1 MTHKKKLFFLSF
13 LLLIGFIFSGCA
25 KIDQAKVKLGLKNND
40 FEYIKQG
47 KIQKIVIQNTRDPG
61 FRFVVSD
68 KKAIS
73 DLYDI
78 LSGAKEVKAKT
89 LLEPDYVF
97 EMQEG
102 PNKVYKFNYV
112 TGLGKSDGGNFYSD
126 NKIYQ
131 VSKQLDSDIISSL
144 WTIRKPKEF
153 QKIYYGMILDEVE
166 KYSKGDGKGKSI
178 GINIYDDTDVAK
190 FVFSQ
195 DLEALKYDLKDK
207 APNAEIKQVIKD
219 KNAKEKEYDIDMN
232 IKTQGYKTFLY
243 KAEITFYNRKD
254 KTEKKQYIKIS
265 DDEKIG
271 NWQTQVF
278 DKKPD
283 GF

>member
-1 MTHKKKLFFLSF
+1 MTHRKKLLFLSF
-13 LLLIGFIFSGCA
+13 ILLVGALFSGCT
-25 KIDQAKVKLGLKNND
+25 KVEQAEVKLGLKNND

-73 DLYDI
+73 ELYDI

-89 LLEPDYVF
+89 TLEPDYVF

-102 PNKVYKFNYV
+102 PNKIYKFNYV
-112 TGLGKSDGGNFYSD
+112 AGLDKTYGGNFYSD

-153 QKIYYGMILDEVE
+153 VKIYYGMILDEVE
-166 KYSKGDGKGKSI
+166 KFSKEAGKDKTI
-178 GINIYDDTDVAK
+178 GINIYNDIDVAK

-195 DLEALKYDLKDK
+195 DLDNLKDELK
-207 APNAEIKQVIKD
+207 TKVPNAEIKQAVKD
-219 KNAKEKEYDIDMN
+219 KNAKEKEYNIDMN

-243 KAEITFYNRKD
+243 KAEITFYNRTD
-254 KTEKKQYIKIS
+254 KSEKKYYIKIS

-271 NWQTQVF
+271 RWQTQVF

-283 GF
+283 SF

>member
-1 MTHKKKLFFLSF
+1 LSF
-13 LLLIGFIFSGCA
+13 ILLVGVLFSGCT
-25 KIDQAKVKLGLKNND
+25 KIEQAEVKLGLKNND

-73 DLYDI
+73 ELYDI

-89 LLEPDYVF
+89 TLEPDYVF
-97 EMQEG
+97 EMQES
-102 PNKVYKFNYV
+102 PNKIYKFNYIA
-112 TGLGKSDGGNFYSD
+112 GLDKTDGGNFYSD

-153 QKIYYGMILDEVE
+153 VKIYYGMILEEAE
-166 KYSKGDGKGKSI
+166 KISQEAGKDKTI
-178 GINIYDDTDVAK
+178 GINIYNDIDVAK

-195 DLEALKYDLKDK
+195 DLESLKDELK
-207 APNAEIKQVIKD
+207 QKVPNAEIKQTIKD
-219 KNAKEKEYDIDMN
+219 KNAKEKEYNIDMN

-243 KAEITFYNRKD
+243 KAEITFYNRTD
-254 KTEKKQYIKIS
+254 KSEKKHYIKIS

-271 NWQTQVF
+271 RWQTQVF